1 MKKFNIEITEILQ
14 KNISIKA
21 KDFSQALE
29 LISRKYK
36 DEEIVLSS
44 EDYISTD
51 FSMCNDNEE
60 VRELIND
67 DEFND
72 FLEKNLKEAILNST
86 KEELIKFAFG
96 DFQNAINQYKKY
108 KCK

>member
-51 FSMCNDNEE
+51 ISMSNDNEE
-60 VRELIND
+60 VRELINNG
-67 DEFND
+67 EFND

-96 DFQNAINQYKKY
+96 DFENAINQYKKY
-108 KCK
+108 KK

>member
-36 DEEIVLSS
+36 EEEIVLSS

-51 FSMCNDNEE
+51 ISMCNDNEE

-86 KEELIKFAFG
+86 KEELMKYAFG

-108 KCK
+108 KR

>member
-14 KNISIKA
+14 KNISVKA

-29 LISRKYK
+29 LISGKYK

-51 FSMCNDNEE
+51 ISMSNDNEE

-72 FLEKNLKEAILNST
+72 FLEENLKEAILNST
-86 KEELIKFAFG
+86 KEELIKFAFC
-96 DFQNAINQYKKY
+96 DFKNAVNQYKKY